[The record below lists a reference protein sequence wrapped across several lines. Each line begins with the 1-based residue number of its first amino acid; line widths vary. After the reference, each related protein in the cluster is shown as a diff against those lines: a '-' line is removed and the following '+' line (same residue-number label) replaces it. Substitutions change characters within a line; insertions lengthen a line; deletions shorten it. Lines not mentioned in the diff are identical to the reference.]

1 MAMSVK
7 SPSLSDAHH
16 SRAII
21 SGFPKAMER
30 AGRLIGFRDA
40 VRQAPAGDVQMCQI
54 GSRRFW
60 ADSNGGR
67 LTPDNFG
74 QPRQITTT
82 VEGRDAIP
90 KHPRRPATQYLR
102 YEDPPNQHPV
112 LPRRWRFRFA

>member
-1 MAMSVK
+1 MSVK
-7 SPSLSDAHH
+7 SPSLNDAHH

-82 VEGRDAIP
+82 VEGA
-90 KHPRRPATQYLR
+90 
-102 YEDPPNQHPV
+102 
-112 LPRRWRFRFA
+112 